1 MPTTIYQVA
10 ELAGVSP
17 MTAAR
22 ILAGSS
28 QRSKSRDKVMSC
40 ARKLGYVRNQQA
52 ANLRTG
58 RTQLVGIM
66 VPFIDNPFYTK
77 FLQEMHD
84 ALNAR
89 SYQSLI
95 ACSFGQTDDMLAAVS
110 LFESY
115 NVDGIVLDISEGV
128 VTNELQQQ
136 LKQLQRRARSVVV
149 TGAQRHDLSYD
160 HLYLDNKNA
169 IAKVVRHL
177 VSRGYRSL
185 GFIGGYPENLNI
197 KNRLEG
203 FTQALREAK
212 IDFVPDWVSLG
223 NPALDSIGQR
233 AHQML
238 RATSRPRA
246 IVCTSDMIAM
256 TVIKAAFEAGLRVP
270 QELAV
275 TGFDDVQQ
283 ASYLN
288 PSLTTVRQPLK
299 TMATD
304 IVDLLL
310 RRLGKKK
317 IPIQENRYEADLV
330 IRDST

>member
-1 MPTTIYQVA
+1 MATTIYQVA

-28 QRSKSRDKVMSC
+28 RRSKNRDKVLSC

-84 ALNAR
+84 ALMAR

-95 ACSFGQTDDMLAAVS
+95 ACSFGQAGDMLAAVK

-128 VTNELQQQ
+128 VTSELQLE
-136 LKQLQRRARSVVV
+136 LKQLQRRSRSVVV
-149 TGAQRHDLSYD
+149 TGSQSHDLSFD
-160 HLYLDNKNA
+160 HLYLDNKTA
-169 IAKVVRHL
+169 ITKVVRHL
-177 VSRGYRSL
+177 VSRGHRSI
-185 GFIGGYPENLNI
+185 GFIGGYSENLNI
-197 KNRLEG
+197 GNRLDG
-203 FTQALREAK
+203 FKQALREAK
-212 IDFVPDWVSLG
+212 IDLEPEWISLG
-223 NPALDSIGQR
+223 NPALGSVGQR
-233 AHQML
+233 AQQML
-238 RATSRPRA
+238 RMANRPSS
-246 IVCTSDMIAM
+246 IVCTSDLIAM
-256 TVIKAAFEAGLRVP
+256 VVIKAAREAGLRVP
-270 QELAV
+270 QDLAV
-275 TGFDDVQQ
+275 TGFDDVEL
-283 ASYLN
+283 ASWIN
-288 PSLTTVRQPLK
+288 PSLTTIRQPLQ
-299 TMATD
+299 TMAVD

-310 RRLGKKK
+310 RRLDQKK
-317 IPIQENRYEADLV
+317 IPIQENRYEADLI

>member
-1 MPTTIYQVA
+1 
-10 ELAGVSP
+10 

-28 QRSKSRDKVMSC
+28 LRSKSRDRVLSC
-40 ARKLGYVRNQQA
+40 AKKLGYVRNQQA

-58 RTQLVGIM
+58 RSRLVGIM

-84 ALNAR
+84 ALHAKK
-89 SYQSLI
+89 YQSLI
-95 ACSFGQTDDMLAAVS
+95 ACSFGETDNMLAAVS

-115 NVDGIVLDISEGV
+115 NVDGIVLDMSEGLISSQ
-128 VTNELQQQ
+128 LQAQ
-136 LKQLQRRARSVVV
+136 LKQLQKRSRSVVI

-177 VSRGYRSL
+177 VSRGYRSI
-185 GFIGGYPENLNI
+185 GFMGGFQENLNI
-197 KNRLEG
+197 KNRLDG
-203 FTQALREAK
+203 FTAALREAG
-212 IDFVPDWVSLG
+212 IEPVPTLVSCG
-223 NPALDSIGQR
+223 NPALGSVAQR
-233 AHQML
+233 AQQML
-238 RATSRPRA
+238 RSDRRPKA

-256 TVIKAAFEAGLRVP
+256 VVMKVAFETGLKVP
-270 QELAV
+270 QDVAV
-275 TGFDDVQQ
+275 AGFDDIEQ
-283 ASYLN
+283 ASLLN

-299 TMATD
+299 TMSVD
-304 IVDLLL
+304 IVNLLL
-310 RRLGKKK
+310 RRLGPKKTA
-317 IPIQENRYEADLV
+317 IQENRYEADLV